1 MWSSTHPSVP
11 HTWRFEGGLA
21 LAGAINCSA
30 NKFKQKPAYI
40 WRENGNEDSILSFED
55 AHNRASFAAA
65 TIRASGVA
73 SGKLKNL
80 SANNSFMC
88 GIILKRSSSL
98 PIAQLAAFKA
108 GATFVP
114 CDPTWP
120 VDRTVSIISEAN
132 CSVVLVDADNLAAA
146 VCSSY
151 FKENSCILSVFFR
164 FSSLIPPFSL
174 SSQNC

>member
-1 MWSSTHPSVP
+1 MWCSTPPSVP

-40 WRENGNEDSILSFED
+40 WRENGNEDCILSFED

-65 TIRASGVA
+65 TIRASGVTA
-73 SGKLKNL
+73 GKLTNM

-98 PIAQLAAFKA
+98 PIGQLAAFKA

-151 FKENSCILSVFFR
+151 FNVIFCI
-164 FSSLIPPFSL
+164 
-174 SSQNC
+174 